1 MGLDQTGNKSGLGD
15 IIVAPL
21 NKLVNW

>member
-1 MGLDQTGNKSGLGD
+1 MALDQTANKSGLGD